1 MKQAMRWIAVVAV
14 LGVVAAACGGNGT
27 SNEPTS
33 AAPTG
38 TDIPTGGTIN
48 MAAVGD
54 VSAAFDPAKEY
65 YQLSFEYLPLLP
77 APHALRH
84 ERSGSRAGWLGAP
97 ARPRD
102 RPAARCPRM
111 G

>member
-1 MKQAMRWIAVVAV
+1 MKVAMRWIAVVAV

-38 TDIPTGGTIN
+38 TEIPTGGTIN

-65 YQLSFEYLPLLP
+65 YQLS
-77 APHALRH
+77 
-84 ERSGSRAGWLGAP
+84 
-97 ARPRD
+97 
-102 RPAARCPRM
+102 
-111 G
+111 